1 MVIDQGQNVET
12 QFWMLQSLQPT
23 IRIRR
28 RNSNKSGDQKNSWGI
43 SDQHSCSQSSSLSS
57 ISEKK
62 IFHPLLCKFLCVK
75 NGWQSQANS
84 VVLIDNSVRETDL
97 KGVRRRERNHNLYLS
112 RSKYHEK
119 QVERDAKAST
129 INFHNRRYIFCY
141 IKLVQ
146 MHPNTSQMFHVK
158 HFTIFWNVHSHYA
171 CAESYETFWVGYV
184 RGESLVDDYLVR

>member
-57 ISEKK
+57 ISETRYF
-62 IFHPLLCKFLCVK
+62 INYF
-75 NGWQSQANS
+75 
-84 VVLIDNSVRETDL
+84 VRETDL